1 MKFLLVMV
9 ICSSTYSSCMPPV
22 EYPTIYPDSYTCLL
36 DGYEKSG
43 SLLITMGQQDVNR
56 DGLYIKFDCRLI
68 DNV

>member
-22 EYPTIYPDSYTCLL
+22 EHTTYYSDSYTCLI
-36 DGYEKSG
+36 DGYRKSE
-43 SLLITMGQQDVNR
+43 SLLITIGSEPVYR
-56 DGLYIKFDCRLI
+56 DGLYVKFDCRLI